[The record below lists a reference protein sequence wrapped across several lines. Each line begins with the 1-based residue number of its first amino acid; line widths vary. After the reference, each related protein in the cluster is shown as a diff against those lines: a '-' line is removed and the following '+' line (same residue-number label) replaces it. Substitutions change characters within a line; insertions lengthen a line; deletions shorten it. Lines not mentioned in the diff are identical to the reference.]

1 MQKGVYLL
9 FFFPRCFDYAVLHL
23 FIMVSLSLF
32 QFPRPP
38 DDDFLNTARVHR
50 LKEVRMSEIL
60 KEIVTYFLFLMLLL
74 LVAYGNRDPSTYL
87 LRKTLHETFVDLDQL
102 SVDLADVC
110 ISCLRF
116 YYVRDNTWAR
126 VDLKY
131 LFDSSTRY
139 KVKHETRYS
148 IFTSNHVLFCLLHR
162 HTDNKVFDEFS
173 EDYRSLSEDYRRFSK
188 NCLKTTRTLN
198 NFRRLPMISEDIV

>member
-1 MQKGVYLL
+1 MGYAEGSLSFIL
-9 FFFPRCFDYAVLHL
+9 FPRCFDYAVLHL

-38 DDDFLNTARVHR
+38 DDDFLNTARAHR

-110 ISCLRF
+110 VS
-116 YYVRDNTWAR
+116 
-126 VDLKY
+126 
-131 LFDSSTRY
+131 
-139 KVKHETRYS
+139 
-148 IFTSNHVLFCLLHR
+148 
-162 HTDNKVFDEFS
+162 
-173 EDYRSLSEDYRRFSK
+173 
-188 NCLKTTRTLN
+188 
-198 NFRRLPMISEDIV
+198 